1 MPYKI
6 NFLLRYGIMAVLSLR
21 KVVLGSVFTLSACSF
36 SAGDLF
42 PPVSDEPPA
51 PASHPVPVVEVT
63 DASFVVADAP
73 AADASVYYAAPVS
86 APAPAPVVNAPVV
99 TTSGARIGTM
109 PNSGMIQTVPGRKI
123 AELGDE
129 LMQLKTAVNKHA
141 NTLEAIKSQIAA
153 DAAKYHE
160 TIGAVTS
167 KLQVGT
173 TRGNPIMVENWNY
186 ATYLLDSVNQNVIL
200 LGQLSSDASAD
211 EATASYLLDSI
222 RATYDMSGAID
233 EDHERLREVEKGA
246 DELAIAIK
254 KMVSNVNET
263 LLRQQQYIANERRNL
278 GTLSLAIRDGQLYG
292 KSLSDPMVAVPAK
305 RINQGAR
312 TIAPKADNHRDARSV
327 AANSASAAGTIK
339 AKPAAATAGA
349 GANAK
354 AARAASVANAKPKP
368 VRASVSKN
376 ASVAK
381 SASVAGTNAKAKLDS
396 RRPLMI
402 IRFDRKDLGYEPAL
416 YQTAKKALERKPDVE
431 FEIVAVIPVKNGAPL
446 AINEARKN
454 ADGVRMALINM
465 GFPDERLLVT
475 ETENNNI
482 EISEVRLF
490 VR

>member
-1 MPYKI
+1 
-6 NFLLRYGIMAVLSLR
+6 MAVLSLR
-21 KVVLGSVFTLSACSF
+21 KVVLGSVFALSACSF

-42 PPVSDEPPA
+42 PPVNDEPPA
-51 PASHPVPVVEVT
+51 PANHPVPVVEVT
-63 DASFVVADAP
+63 DAEVVTVTAADAP
-73 AADASVYYAAPVS
+73 VYS
-86 APAPAPVVNAPVV
+86 SPAPVPANVMVAPSV
-99 TTSGARIGTM
+99 TATGTRIGTM
-109 PNSGMIQTVPGRKI
+109 PNSGMIQTVPGKKI
-123 AELGDE
+123 AELGEE
-129 LMQLKTAVNKHA
+129 LVQLKTAVNKHA
-141 NTLEAIKSQIAA
+141 TTLETIKSQIAA

-200 LGQLSSDASAD
+200 LGQLSSDASTD
-211 EATASYLLDSI
+211 EATVSYLLDSI
-222 RATYDMSGAID
+222 RATYDMAGAID
-233 EDHERLREVEKGA
+233 EDHDRLREIEKGA
-246 DELAIAIK
+246 DELAIAVK
-254 KMVSNVNET
+254 KMGVNVNET

-305 RINQGAR
+305 RINQGTR
-312 TIAPKADNHRDARSV
+312 TITPKTDNHRNVHNTTAKATTPVST
-327 AANSASAAGTIK
+327 AK
-339 AKPAAATAGA
+339 AKPA
-349 GANAK
+349 
-354 AARAASVANAKPKP
+354 
-368 VRASVSKN
+368 RASMT
-376 ASVAK
+376 K
-381 SASVAGTNAKAKLDS
+381 SASVVSVKPKAKVAS
-396 RRPLMI
+396 RRPLMT

-431 FEIVAVIPVKNGAPL
+431 FEIVAVIPVRNGAPL

-454 ADGVRMALINM
+454 AEGVRMALVNM

-475 ETENNNI
+475 ETENNDI

>member
-1 MPYKI
+1 MT
-6 NFLLRYGIMAVLSLR
+6 VLSLR

-42 PPVSDEPPA
+42 PPISDEPPA

-63 DASFVVADAP
+63 DEEDIS
-73 AADASVYYAAPVS
+73 VS
-86 APAPAPVVNAPVV
+86 APAVVYTSPAPVPANVMTAPA
-99 TTSGARIGTM
+99 TTTVGTRIGTM
-109 PNSGMIQTVPGRKI
+109 PNSGMIQTVPGKKI
-123 AELGDE
+123 AELGEE
-129 LMQLKTAVNKHA
+129 LVQLKTAVNKHA
-141 NTLEAIKSQIAA
+141 TTLETIKNQIAA

-200 LGQLSSDASAD
+200 LGQLSSDTSTD
-211 EATASYLLDSI
+211 EATVSYLLDSI
-222 RATYDMSGAID
+222 RATYDMAGAID
-233 EDHERLREVEKGA
+233 EDHDRLREIEKGA
-246 DELAIAIK
+246 DELAIAVK
-254 KMVSNVNET
+254 KMGANVNET

-305 RINQGAR
+305 RINQGTR
-312 TIAPKADNHRDARSV
+312 TIAPRVDNHRNVRNTTTK
-327 AANSASAAGTIK
+327 AAPVSTAKPKPATRANVNKSASAPK
-339 AKPAAATAGA
+339 SV
-349 GANAK
+349 N
-354 AARAASVANAKPKP
+354 VANAKPK
-368 VRASVSKN
+368 
-376 ASVAK
+376 AK
-381 SASVAGTNAKAKLDS
+381 IEN
-396 RRPLMI
+396 RRPLMT

-454 ADGVRMALINM
+454 ADGVRMALVNM

-475 ETENNNI
+475 EMENNNI

>member
-1 MPYKI
+1 MT
-6 NFLLRYGIMAVLSLR
+6 VLSLR

-42 PPVSDEPPA
+42 PPISDEPPA

-63 DASFVVADAP
+63 DEEDIS
-73 AADASVYYAAPVS
+73 VS
-86 APAPAPVVNAPVV
+86 APAVVYTSPAPVPANVMTAPA
-99 TTSGARIGTM
+99 TTTVGTRIGTM
-109 PNSGMIQTVPGRKI
+109 PNSGMIQTVPGKKI
-123 AELGDE
+123 AELGEE
-129 LMQLKTAVNKHA
+129 LVQLKTAVNKHA
-141 NTLEAIKSQIAA
+141 TTLETIKNQIAA

-200 LGQLSSDASAD
+200 LGQLSSDTSTD
-211 EATASYLLDSI
+211 EATVSYLLDSI
-222 RATYDMSGAID
+222 RATYDMAGAID
-233 EDHERLREVEKGA
+233 EDHDRLREIEKGA
-246 DELAIAIK
+246 DELAIAVK
-254 KMVSNVNET
+254 KMGANVNET

-305 RINQGAR
+305 RINQGTR
-312 TIAPKADNHRDARSV
+312 TIAPRTDNHSNVRNTTTKAAPVVTSKPKPAHASV
-327 AANSASAAGTIK
+327 NKSASVSK
-339 AKPAAATAGA
+339 S
-349 GANAK
+349 
-354 AARAASVANAKPKP
+354 ASVANAKPK
-368 VRASVSKN
+368 
-376 ASVAK
+376 AK
-381 SASVAGTNAKAKLDS
+381 IEN
-396 RRPLMI
+396 RRPLMT

-454 ADGVRMALINM
+454 ADGVRMALVNM

-475 ETENNNI
+475 EMENNNI

>member
-1 MPYKI
+1 
-6 NFLLRYGIMAVLSLR
+6 MAVLSLR

-42 PPVSDEPPA
+42 PPISDEPPA

-63 DASFVVADAP
+63 DEEDIS
-73 AADASVYYAAPVS
+73 VS
-86 APAPAPVVNAPVV
+86 APAVVYTSPAPVPANVMTAPA
-99 TTSGARIGTM
+99 TTTVGTRIGTM
-109 PNSGMIQTVPGRKI
+109 PNSGMIQTVPGKKI
-123 AELGDE
+123 AELGEE
-129 LMQLKTAVNKHA
+129 LVQLKTAVNKHA
-141 NTLEAIKSQIAA
+141 TTLETIKSQIAA

-200 LGQLSSDASAD
+200 LGQLSSDASTD
-211 EATASYLLDSI
+211 EATVSYLLDSI
-222 RATYDMSGAID
+222 RATYDMAGAID
-233 EDHERLREVEKGA
+233 EDHDRLREIEKGA
-246 DELAIAIK
+246 DELAIAVK
-254 KMVSNVNET
+254 KMGANVNET

-292 KSLSDPMVAVPAK
+292 KSLSDPMVAIPAK
-305 RINQGAR
+305 RINQGTR
-312 TIAPKADNHRDARSV
+312 TIAPKADNYNNVH
-327 AANSASAAGTIK
+327 G
-339 AKPAAATAGA
+339 AT
-349 GANAK
+349 AK
-354 AARAASVANAKPKP
+354 AAAPVSTAKPKPARASADKNASVANAKPK
-368 VRASVSKN
+368 AK
-376 ASVAK
+376 VA
-381 SASVAGTNAKAKLDS
+381 S
-396 RRPLMI
+396 RRPLMT

-454 ADGVRMALINM
+454 ADGVRMALVNM

-475 ETENNNI
+475 EMENNNI

>member
-1 MPYKI
+1 
-6 NFLLRYGIMAVLSLR
+6 MAVLSLR

-63 DASFVVADAP
+63 DASFVAADAP
-73 AADASVYYAAPVS
+73 DADASVYYAAPVS
-86 APAPAPVVNAPVV
+86 APAPAPAVNAPVV

-211 EATASYLLDSI
+211 EATASYLLDTI

-233 EDHERLREVEKGA
+233 EDHERLRDVEKGA

-254 KMVSNVNET
+254 KMVTNVNET

-292 KSLSDPMVAVPAK
+292 KSLSDPMVAVPTK

-312 TIAPKADNHRDARSV
+312 TIAPKADNHRGARSV
-327 AANSASAAGTIK
+327 AANSASATGTTK
-339 AKPAAATAGA
+339 AKSAAATAGA

-354 AARAASVANAKPKP
+354 AARAASVANAKPK
-368 VRASVSKN
+368 
-376 ASVAK
+376 AK
-381 SASVAGTNAKAKLDS
+381 VDS

>member
-1 MPYKI
+1 
-6 NFLLRYGIMAVLSLR
+6 MAVLSLR
-21 KVVLGSVFTLSACSF
+21 KVVLGSVFALSACSF

-42 PPVSDEPPA
+42 PPVNDEPPA
-51 PASHPVPVVEVT
+51 PANHPVPVVEVT
-63 DASFVVADAP
+63 DAEVVTVTAADAP
-73 AADASVYYAAPVS
+73 VYS
-86 APAPAPVVNAPVV
+86 SPAPVPANVMVAPSV
-99 TTSGARIGTM
+99 TATGTRIGTM
-109 PNSGMIQTVPGRKI
+109 PNSGMIQTVPGKKI
-123 AELGDE
+123 AELGEE
-129 LMQLKTAVNKHA
+129 LVQLKTAVNKHA
-141 NTLEAIKSQIAA
+141 TTLETIKSQIAA

-200 LGQLSSDASAD
+200 LGQLSSDASTD
-211 EATASYLLDSI
+211 EATVSYLLDSI
-222 RATYDMSGAID
+222 RATYDMAGAID
-233 EDHERLREVEKGA
+233 EDHDRLREIEKGA
-246 DELAIAIK
+246 DELAIAVK
-254 KMVSNVNET
+254 KMGVNVNET

-305 RINQGAR
+305 RINQGTR
-312 TIAPKADNHRDARSV
+312 TIAPKADNHRNVR
-327 AANSASAAGTIK
+327 NT
-339 AKPAAATAGA
+339 T
-349 GANAK
+349 AK
-354 AARAASVANAKPKP
+354 AAAPVSTAKPKPAHASADKNASVTNAKPK
-368 VRASVSKN
+368 AK
-376 ASVAK
+376 VA
-381 SASVAGTNAKAKLDS
+381 S
-396 RRPLMI
+396 RRPLMT

-431 FEIVAVIPVKNGAPL
+431 FEIVAVIPVRNGAPL

-454 ADGVRMALINM
+454 AEGVRMALVNM

-475 ETENNNI
+475 ETENNDI

>member
-1 MPYKI
+1 
-6 NFLLRYGIMAVLSLR
+6 MAVLSLR
-21 KVVLGSVFTLSACSF
+21 KVVLGSVFALSACSF

-51 PASHPVPVVEVT
+51 PANHPVPVVEVT
-63 DASFVVADAP
+63 DAEVVTVAAADAP
-73 AADASVYYAAPVS
+73 VYS
-86 APAPAPVVNAPVV
+86 SPAPVPANVMTAPAV
-99 TTSGARIGTM
+99 TATGARIGTM
-109 PNSGMIQTVPGRKI
+109 PNSGMIQTVPGKKI
-123 AELGDE
+123 TELGEE
-129 LMQLKTAVNKHA
+129 LVQLKTAVNKHA
-141 NTLEAIKSQIAA
+141 TTLETIKNQIAA

-200 LGQLSSDASAD
+200 LGQLSSDASTD
-211 EATASYLLDSI
+211 EATVSYLLDSI
-222 RATYDMSGAID
+222 RATYDMAGAID
-233 EDHERLREVEKGA
+233 EDHDRLREIEKGA
-246 DELAIAIK
+246 DELAIAVK
-254 KMVSNVNET
+254 KMSVNVNET

-305 RINQGAR
+305 RINQGTR
-312 TIAPKADNHRDARSV
+312 TIAPRADNHRNVRNTTTKTTPVVTS
-327 AANSASAAGTIK
+327 
-339 AKPAAATAGA
+339 
-349 GANAK
+349 
-354 AARAASVANAKPKP
+354 KPKP
-368 VRASVSKN
+368 ATR

-381 SASVAGTNAKAKLDS
+381 SASVVNAKPKAKVTS
-396 RRPLMI
+396 RRPLMT

-431 FEIVAVIPVKNGAPL
+431 FEIVAVIPVRNGAPL
-446 AINEARKN
+446 AVNEARKN
-454 ADGVRMALINM
+454 AEGVRLALVNM

-475 ETENNNI
+475 EMENNDI

-490 VR
+490 VK

>member
-1 MPYKI
+1 
-6 NFLLRYGIMAVLSLR
+6 MAVLSLR

-63 DASFVVADAP
+63 DEADI
-73 AADASVYYAAPVS
+73 SVS
-86 APAPAPVVNAPVV
+86 APAIVYTSPAPMPANVMAAPA
-99 TTSGARIGTM
+99 TTATGARIGTM
-109 PNSGMIQTVPGRKI
+109 PNSGMIQTVPGKKI
-123 AELGDE
+123 TELGEE
-129 LMQLKTAVNKHA
+129 LVQLKTAVNKHA
-141 NTLEAIKSQIAA
+141 TTLETIKNQIAA

-200 LGQLSSDASAD
+200 LGQLSSDASTD
-211 EATASYLLDSI
+211 EATVSYLLDSI
-222 RATYDMSGAID
+222 RATYDMAGAID
-233 EDHERLREVEKGA
+233 EDHDRLREIEKGA
-246 DELAIAIK
+246 DELAIAVK
-254 KMVSNVNET
+254 KMGANVNET

-278 GTLSLAIRDGQLYG
+278 DTLSLAIRDGQLYG

-305 RINQGAR
+305 RINQGTR
-312 TIAPKADNHRDARSV
+312 TIAPRTDNHGNVR
-327 AANSASAAGTIK
+327 NT
-339 AKPAAATAGA
+339 T
-349 GANAK
+349 AK
-354 AARAASVANAKPKP
+354 AAPAATSKPKPARASVSKSASVTKNANVANAKPK
-368 VRASVSKN
+368 
-376 ASVAK
+376 AK
-381 SASVAGTNAKAKLDS
+381 VDS
-396 RRPLMI
+396 RRPLMT

-454 ADGVRMALINM
+454 ADGVRMALVNM

-475 ETENNNI
+475 EMENNNI
-482 EISEVRLF
+482 EIAEVRLF